1 MTAILPTYF
10 KLTCCLFYR
19 SIITILFPAF
29 ASFKA
34 IRSGNPAQLTPW
46 LMYWVVLS
54 GILLAESWT
63 VFIIGWYIAR
73 FVLDY
78 DILTKIF
85 RFPFYSWI
93 RLFFLSYLVLPQTQG
108 ARILFQEYVDP
119 FFEQHEREIEEL
131 IGRTHERAKALGLQY
146 FYQLIDIIREKV
158 LGMPS
163 QQQQQQMAPPP
174 SAGASGYAQALL
186 SRFNL
191 PSANAVPGAAAATG
205 ADWFSMV
212 TSALGT
218 VTSSSSTHPQTREAQ
233 IEQLSASGAFNTDQ
247 YKHLSR
253 SQKASLY
260 SSQRERL
267 EVLAAALHKEETKLH
282 NTTPGSSDD
291 DDDLAYGHGAA
302 GLRKNAS
309 EHSFDQIDADEL
321 SGSRFTAG
329 NEGTGGGGWAS
340 GWFGGSSAPTTQK
353 RPSSGTKRNISDSVD
368 FAARAVDEIGRAS
381 GFSR

>member
-1 MTAILPTYF
+1 MFGIFADL
-10 KLTCCLFYR
+10 L
-19 SIITILFPAF
+19 SSVITILFPAF
-29 ASFKA
+29 ASYKA

-63 VFIIGWYIAR
+63 VFIIGW
-73 FVLDY
+73 
-78 DILTKIF
+78 
-85 RFPFYSWI
+85 FPFYSWI

-108 ARILFQEYVDP
+108 ARILFQQYVDP
-119 FFEQHEREIEEL
+119 FFAQHEREIEEL

-163 QQQQQQMAPPP
+163 QQQQQQQMAPPP
-174 SAGASGYAQALL
+174 SAGAAGYAQALL

-191 PSANAVPGAAAATG
+191 PSANAAPGYAAAAG

-212 TSALGT
+212 TSALGA
-218 VTSSSSTHPQTREAQ
+218 VTSSSSAPAQSREAQ
-233 IEQLSASGAFNTDQ
+233 IEQLSASGAFDTAQ
-247 YKHLSR
+247 YKNLSR
-253 SQKASLY
+253 SEKARLY
-260 SSQRERL
+260 STQREKL
-267 EVLAAALHKEETKLH
+267 EVLAAALHKEEAKLH

-291 DDDLAYGHGAA
+291 DEDLAYGHGPA

-321 SGSRFTAG
+321 SGSRY
-329 NEGTGGGGWAS
+329 TGGHEGGSGAGGWAS
-340 GWFGGSSAPTTQK
+340 GWFGGSSTGTGGATQK
-353 RPSSGTKRNISDSVD
+353 RPSSGTKRTVYDSVD

>member
-1 MTAILPTYF
+1 MFGILAD
-10 KLTCCLFYR
+10 LLS

-29 ASFKA
+29 ASYKA

-63 VFIIGWYIAR
+63 VFIIGC
-73 FVLDY
+73 
-78 DILTKIF
+78 
-85 RFPFYSWI
+85 WI

-174 SAGASGYAQALL
+174 SAGAAGYAQALL

-191 PSANAVPGAAAATG
+191 PSANAVPSAAAATG

-212 TSALGT
+212 TSALGA
-218 VTSSSSTHPQTREAQ
+218 VTSSSTAQPQSREAQ
-233 IEQLSASGAFNTDQ
+233 IEQLSASGAFDTEQ
-247 YKHLSR
+247 YRHLSR
-253 SQKASLY
+253 SEKARLY

-291 DDDLAYGHGAA
+291 DDDLAYGQGPA

-329 NEGTGGGGWAS
+329 AEGGSGGGGWAS
-340 GWFGGSSAPTTQK
+340 GWFGGSSTTTTQK
-353 RPSSGTKRNISDSVD
+353 RPSSGTKRNVSDSVD

-381 GFSR
+381 GFTR